1 VLEKNPETVKIVF
14 KNFPLYNKHKMA
26 KQAALAS
33 LAAQNQGKFWQMHDA
48 LFALPQLT
56 QKNIEKAAEK
66 IGLNMDR
73 FNKDVASPETK
84 KKLSRD
90 ILIAEQIGVG
100 GTPALFIN
108 GRQVKNSGSNTVQH
122 MIDQEVARS
131 KTIPA
136 H

>member
-14 KNFPLYNKHKMA
+14 KNFPLFNRHKMA
-26 KQAALAS
+26 EPAALAA

-56 QKNIEKAAEK
+56 QKNIEKAARD
-66 IGLNMDR
+66 IGLDMTQ
-73 FNKDVASPETK
+73 FKKDIAAPETR
-84 KKLSRD
+84 KKLARD
-90 ILIAEQIGVG
+90 VLTAERAGVS

-108 GRQVKNSGSNTVQH
+108 GRLVKNRGANTIQQ
-122 MIDQEVARS
+122 MIDQEVAKSR
-131 KTIPA
+131 KVPA